1 MLHRSSSKT
10 RFSGKEAKVVAG
22 FVVFGLLTVAMIG
35 IMLYGIFTE
44 GRRR

>member
-1 MLHRSSSKT
+1 
-10 RFSGKEAKVVAG
+10 VVAG
-22 FVVFGLLTVAMIG
+22 IAVFALLTVAMIG